1 VSVDVSE
8 IIRLEALTKDYD
20 TDAGPVPVLKGLQ
33 LSVRPGEFLAIMGP
47 SGSGK
52 STLMNILGCLDTP
65 TSGEYWLDGRNVAS
79 LDEDQLAEVRSRVLG
94 FVFQGF
100 NLLPRIDLKANVAM
114 PLVYQG
120 VHRAQRLERAIAVL
134 GRVGLARQVNSPPP
148 KISGGQQ
155 QRVAIARAL
164 VTQPRV
170 ILADEPTGNLD
181 TVTGQEIM
189 TLFQEI
195 NKESG
200 VTLIV
205 VTHDAKV
212 AHYAERL
219 VYLRDGIITYDG
231 PAADYQES
239 LA

>member
-1 VSVDVSE
+1 VSE
-8 IIRLEALTKDYD
+8 TIRLASLKKDYD
-20 TDAGPVPVLKGLQ
+20 TDAGPVPVLKGLD
-33 LSVRPGEFLAIMGP
+33 LTITAGEFVAIMGP

-65 TSGEYWLDGRNVAS
+65 TSGEYWLDGDNVAT
-79 LDEDQLAEVRSRVLG
+79 LQEEQLASVRSHVLG

-100 NLLPRIDLKANVAM
+100 NLLPRIDLKANVAL

-120 VHRAQRLERAIAVL
+120 MARGARLERAREML
-134 GRVGLARQVNSPPP
+134 ERVGLSRQVDSLPP

-189 TLFQEI
+189 TLFQDI
-195 NKESG
+195 NRESG
-200 VTLIV
+200 VTLII
-205 VTHDAKV
+205 VTHDSKV
-212 AHYAERL
+212 AHYAGRL
-219 VYLRDGIITYDG
+219 VYLRDGFITYDG
-231 PAADYQES
+231 PAADFDES
-239 LA
+239 RI

>member
-1 VSVDVSE
+1 MGE
-8 IIRLEALTKDYD
+8 IIRLTGLKKDYD

-33 LSVRPGEFLAIMGP
+33 LSISPGEFVAVMGP

-52 STLMNILGCLDTP
+52 STLMNIVGCLDTP
-65 TSGEYWLDGRNVAS
+65 TSGEYWLDGENVAN
-79 LDEDQLAEVRSRVLG
+79 LNEEQLSEIRSRVLG

-100 NLLPRIDLKANVAM
+100 NLLPRIDLKANVAL
-114 PLVYQG
+114 PLVYQSIARSERLK
-120 VHRAQRLERAIAVL
+120 RAVAMLE
-134 GRVGLARQVNSPPP
+134 RVGLAPQVNSLPP

-189 TLFQEI
+189 TLFQDI

-200 VTLIV
+200 VTLII
-205 VTHDAKV
+205 VTHDSKV
-212 AHYAERL
+212 AHYARRL
-219 VYLRDGIITYDG
+219 IYLRDGIITYDG
-231 PAADYQES
+231 PAAEFQES
-239 LA
+239 LT

>member
-1 VSVDVSE
+1 MSD
-8 IIRLEALTKDYD
+8 IIRLAAIKKAYD
-20 TDAGPVPVLKGLQ
+20 TDAGPVPVLNGLE
-33 LSVRPGEFLAIMGP
+33 LSIAPGEFVTIMGP

-65 TSGEYWLDGRNVAS
+65 TSGEYWLDGENVAS
-79 LDEDQLAEVRSRVLG
+79 LDEDRLAEVRSRVLG

-100 NLLPRIDLKANVAM
+100 NLLPRIDLKANVAL

-120 VHRAQRLERAIAVL
+120 VAKAKRLERAITVL
-134 GRVGLARQVNSPPP
+134 ERVGLARQVNSLPP

-189 TLFQEI
+189 TLFQDI

-200 VTLIV
+200 VTMIV
-205 VTHDAKV
+205 VTHDARV
-212 AHYAERL
+212 AHYARRL
-219 VYLRDGIITYDG
+219 VYLRDGLITYDG
-231 PAADYQES
+231 SAADFQEA